1 MSNYEN
7 EAKDYVKELDS
18 ATQKKAIVAI
28 QDALNNDKRDWRWIA
43 TALRKKSV
51 NEWTKWGFGLFFDNK
66 FQASVYQQIERD
78 ERCKHIDADSWL
90 SGGSF
95 NAVNKTTSIK
105 QQPIHEP
112 KPGDPFYSL
121 YAEGLKQEHQATKPT
136 SANDDAFPF

>member
-7 EAKDYVKELDS
+7 EAKDYVKELNPT
-18 ATQKKAIVAI
+18 TQKKAIVAI
-28 QDALNNDKRDWRWIA
+28 QDALNNDKRDWQWIA

-78 ERCKHIDADSWL
+78 ERCKYIDADSWL
-90 SGGSF
+90 SGGSL
-95 NAVNKTTSIK
+95 NAVNKTASIK

-121 YAEGLKQEHQATKPT
+121 YAEGLKQEYQATKPT